1 MGLFLSFVRTLGV
14 SLEWRQV
21 CQKNLLSYIKGV
33 KDPLE
38 AQEGRWDFSRDAAAE
53 KGLILH

>member
-38 AQEGRWDFSRDAAAE
+38 AQEGS
-53 KGLILH
+53 